1 MTTKTYMYTCS
12 KCGKVFEYGDVRM
25 MCLVLHPPED
35 CCHYGETEI
44 KNKEPADNLLPPLA
58 MAEVERVLKHGADKF
73 APWDWLEN
81 NTNEEDL
88 AASLR
93 HLGAKQSDRETE
105 SGLYHLAHSICR
117 QLFVLERKLRAEADH
132 GDKKVN

>member
-1 MTTKTYMYTCS
+1 L
-12 KCGKVFEYGDVRM
+12 G
-25 MCLVLHPPED
+25 LNIAPE
-35 CCHYGETEI
+35 
-44 KNKEPADNLLPPLA
+44 NLLPPLA
-58 MAEVERVLKHGADKF
+58 LVEVERVLKHGADKF

-93 HLGAKQSDRETE
+93 HLGAGMNPKQSDRETE

-117 QLFVLERKLRAEADH
+117 QLFVLERKLREEANSD
-132 GDKKVN
+132 G